1 MKRIQQT
8 VRRSFRD
15 RGWIVVLMLGAVM
28 VWGALRPDPNAQAQ
42 GQEYPQTPP
51 LQAFKSGS
59 ERSEAVLKEILTVLQ
74 RMDARLEKIEAAA
87 ANVTANQG
95 IR

>member
-1 MKRIQQT
+1 MKRIKHT
-8 VRRSFRD
+8 FKRSFRD
-15 RGWIVVLMLGAVM
+15 RGWIVVLLLGAVM
-28 VWGALRPDPNAQAQ
+28 VWGALRPDPNVQAQ
-42 GQEYPQTPP
+42 GQDYPQTPP

-59 ERSEAVLKEILTVLQ
+59 ERSEAVLKEILTVLE

-87 ANVTANQG
+87 AAAQANQG